1 MWTKLVRITKLFL
14 TSSDIGDE
22 DVHLL
27 LFFPYTIMKLYWVK
41 ILMLFG
47 IQAVML
53 LVTVFSSRSRLKKSF
68 QLF

>member
-14 TSSDIGDE
+14 TSSDTRDE

-41 ILMLFG
+41 ILKDSIILKMLFG
-47 IQAVML
+47 IQDALL
-53 LVTVFSSRSRLKKSF
+53 LVTVFSSL
-68 QLF
+68 